1 MYNLEQLISVTFL
14 FVKPLED
21 PKKTTDIVLEAL
33 KSTGQRGII
42 GRGWG
47 NLGTCESLPFDS
59 VAFFCFEFRWKSK
72 PITSRSLPYNFLN
85 IIQ

>member
-1 MYNLEQLISVTFL
+1 M
-14 FVKPLED
+14 KPLED

-47 NLGTCESLPFDS
+47 DLGACESLPFDS
-59 VAFFCFEFRWKSK
+59 VAFLAS
-72 PITSRSLPYNFLN
+72 SVSNFSEK
-85 IIQ
+85 

>member
-1 MYNLEQLISVTFL
+1 M
-14 FVKPLED
+14 KPLED

-47 NLGTCESLPFDS
+47 NLGACESLPFDS
-59 VAFFCFEFRWKSK
+59 VTFLASSVSNFSGKV
-72 PITSRSLPYNFLN
+72 SL
-85 IIQ
+85 